1 VPPAVV
7 RHAVERALAE
17 QRGRPVQVTATMPV
31 SGGCISRCACLETS
45 SGPVFL
51 KWAAADHPPGLF
63 AAEALSL
70 RAIAETGSIRV
81 PEVLRVNDG
90 DDADGPAWLLLEW
103 LEPGTGVP
111 STWRLLG
118 RQLAAVH
125 RVLGPRHG
133 WPADNF
139 IGTLPQANAAAAS
152 WGDFWRDRRLEPQLR
167 RAREL
172 GALPAAAARRFDDLL
187 AVVPERLA
195 AAEAEGPSL
204 LHGDLWAGNVHV
216 LSDGGPALI
225 DPSAYHGHREVDLA
239 MAELFGGFD
248 PGFFQAYEEAWPVQ
262 RGYRPG
268 RRAIYQLYYLL
279 VHVNLFGVAYLE
291 RTLAALE
298 TAAAG

>member
-1 VPPAVV
+1 MPPTVV
-7 RHAVERALAE
+7 RHAVERALAD
-17 QRGRPVQVTATMPV
+17 QHGRPVRVTGTMPV

-45 SGPVFL
+45 AGPVFL

-63 AAEALSL
+63 AAEAASL
-70 RAIAETGSIRV
+70 HAIGGTGSVRV

-90 DDADGPAWLLLEW
+90 GAAQAPAWLLLEW
-103 LEPGTGVP
+103 LEPGTGVL

-118 RQLAAVH
+118 RQLAALH
-125 RVLGPRHG
+125 RVRGPRYG
-133 WPADNF
+133 WAADNF

-152 WGDFWRDRRLEPQLR
+152 WGEFWRDRRLAPQLR

-172 GALPAAAARRFDDLL
+172 GALPRAAARRFDALL

-195 AAEAEGPSL
+195 AADAEGPSL

-216 LSDGGPALI
+216 LDDGVPALI

-262 RGYRPG
+262 PGYRPG

-298 TAAAG
+298 TAAA